1 MNELINKHQQQAK
14 LAQSASQNSRVANN
28 TNNSTNNSSA
38 TNAST
43 KQAAVAG
50 NTNTQANA
58 PLQQQTSATDAK
70 VKTAMLDALVKQLNR
85 QGTSQTEVS
94 SSQRLDAKAQQLL
107 SKSNPTL
114 ATQIQSHSASQ
125 AQNQTNNASN
135 STPKAMYLVKLS
147 QVANASVN
155 SSTGQLNSTGQ
166 LSNNATLLTTVTPT
180 PFKIGDQLQLQ
191 LNSQQQISI
200 KPSVASVRPVIADSL
215 KSALPQQ
222 QNLSQLLNTLAA
234 IGKLPAVTQDILLAK
249 NTQTTLQQLSQFAYT
264 DKQLG
269 SADNIKNALANSGVL
284 TENKLQQQHGISS
297 DLRLVLGQLNQV
309 LGQKNS
315 ELPLP
320 KTSFDQL
327 ITQLI
332 QLLPQA
338 ATATTKLSADNV
350 SQQVTAIMQL
360 LGFKTDANVQADI
373 KKIRDVAAKKIGQ
386 MAQGVQDKIHL
397 NQLRL
402 LGAEG
407 QSSDDYVANHA
418 SNKANAFM
426 AEIALR
432 WGDQVLP
439 LQLSI
444 TEERRHKKESEA
456 EQENTQDEKK
466 ISRRWQVFMSFDLP
480 SSPLNEDK
488 VGNAGGSEK
497 VDTLHSQLTII
508 GDTVSATLWSESSA
522 LCYKAK
528 QQFSTLRNTLI
539 ANGLQVDELLC
550 INGKPPTQEMSLDY
564 HLVDI
569 KT

>member
-14 LAQSASQNSRVANN
+14 LAQSASQNNRVANSS
-28 TNNSTNNSSA
+28 TNSTNNSSD
-38 TNAST
+38 TNASA
-43 KQAAVAG
+43 KQTTVSG
-50 NTNTQANA
+50 NTNAQTSAS
-58 PLQQQTSATDAK
+58 LQQQTPATDAK

-85 QGTSQTEVS
+85 QGTIQTEVS

-114 ATQIQSHSASQ
+114 ATQIKNQNHSASQ

-135 STPKAMYLVKLS
+135 STSKAMYLVKLS
-147 QVANASVN
+147 QVANTGVN
-155 SSTGQLNSTGQ
+155 SSAGSLSSTGQLNS
-166 LSNNATLLTTVTPT
+166 NATLLTTVTPT

-234 IGKLPAVTQDILLAK
+234 IGKIPAATQDILLAK

-360 LGFKTDANVQADI
+360 LGFKTEANVQADI

-418 SNKANAFM
+418 FNKANAFM

-456 EQENTQDEKK
+456 EHENTQDEKK

-480 SSPLNEDK
+480 SSLLNSD
-488 VGNAGGSEK
+488 NAGGSEK

-508 GDTVSATLWSESSA
+508 GDTVSATLWSESST
-522 LCYKAK
+522 LCNKAK

-550 INGKPPTQEMSLDY
+550 INGKPPSQEMSLDY